1 MIRLTNE
8 QWERI
13 RNHFPEEHIPDG
25 RPGRKPIPTRCV
37 FEAVLWILNTGAQ
50 WHMLPQTYPNYKSVH
65 RRFQT
70 WCRDEVLRRVLMDV
84 ANELR
89 DKGAL
94 DEAECFI
101 DATFVMAKG
110 GGAGIG
116 PTKRGKG
123 MKIMAIV
130 DRHGLPLSVSTHAA
144 NHHEVRLVQ
153 LCFDFYMIEAKPENL
168 IGDRAYDSDPL
179 DAELRKDGIEMI
191 APHRCNRSKPPT
203 QDRRRLSR
211 YMRRWLVER
220 FFAWIQWQRRILI
233 RWEYHA
239 HNFLGFVQL
248 ACLVIL
254 FKQFLD
260 RFWSSNPYSGIRAG
274 PPSRAADIIEP
285 DQLRTRPTLPLTRY
299 LDAFGN
305 MCTRLVAP
313 VGELTISTDAL
324 IADSG
329 LPDAVELAA
338 RQHEIAE
345 LPHDTLV
352 FLLGSRYCET
362 ERLMGE
368 AWSRF
373 GTTEPGWPRVQ
384 AICDFVHSHV

>member
-13 RNHFPEEHIPDG
+13 RKHFPEEHIADG
-25 RPGRKPIPTRCV
+25 RPGRKPMPTRHV
-37 FEAVLWILNTGAQ
+37 LEAVLWILNTGAQ
-50 WHMLPQTYPNYKSVH
+50 WHMLPQSYPNYKTVH

-70 WCRDEVLRRVLMDV
+70 WCCNEILRRVLTDV

-94 DEAECFI
+94 DEEECFI

-110 GGAGIG
+110 GGADVGA
-116 PTKRGKG
+116 TKRGKG

-179 DAELRKDGIEMI
+179 DEELRNDGIEMI
-191 APHRCNRSKPPT
+191 APHRSNRRKPAT

-220 FFAWIQWQRRILI
+220 FFAWIQWQRRILV
-233 RWEYHA
+233 RWEYHP
-239 HNFLGFVQL
+239 HNFLGFIQL
-248 ACLVIL
+248 ACLIVL
-254 FKQFLD
+254 LRQF
-260 RFWSSNPYSGIRAG
+260 
-274 PPSRAADIIEP
+274 
-285 DQLRTRPTLPLTRY
+285 
-299 LDAFGN
+299 
-305 MCTRLVAP
+305 
-313 VGELTISTDAL
+313 
-324 IADSG
+324 
-329 LPDAVELAA
+329 
-338 RQHEIAE
+338 
-345 LPHDTLV
+345 
-352 FLLGSRYCET
+352 
-362 ERLMGE
+362 
-368 AWSRF
+368 
-373 GTTEPGWPRVQ
+373 
-384 AICDFVHSHV
+384 